1 MSSRHSSRQ
10 DIEKL
15 TNEAE
20 ATLLLDHLP
29 TIVKYGSI
37 EQILRLWP
45 IMLTDARRLTGRHIR
60 SYEYVLRC
68 ALKHIDDSLPTE
80 VERLLGCLTSLMQRQ
95 PTAFLTFLVES
106 LSHWHTYMISSVK
119 LRNYLLSLLFD
130 AYLEDK
136 PRFNNIKLQ
145 AAIVNCRGSNLTIC
159 QFISGDLPVQKKTA
173 LTLRNI
179 DSLLSLLIQSRDS
192 HISNDYDILVSK
204 LSEVLIAKASTR
216 LQDTLLFLLNL
227 MHNPETTLTNLTDV
241 FKLSLGEEVVLHLL
255 RIYGSS
261 VAVVESFIDEVP
273 IDSDY
278 FDQKLAI
285 IEASHLKSPLVTLD
299 IVLVL
304 LHKYCRQASP
314 GTLLASFSLFWN
326 KFYKLLFHA
335 NTVHSTC
342 TPIVG
347 LLLTCLASIF
357 ASPLHREE
365 KIQIWE
371 EILYQGLISNAFN
384 DVDHI
389 TLLNASFRVI
399 GPLPANHGK
408 LWLCLAYMH
417 CSARKNLI
425 HGYFWSAPTR
435 VSISSFDSCL
445 QLLYKLVLSVDLQAF
460 FMQTRH
466 LLTYSSISCLVT
478 SLCQSVHL
486 DPSITELLGLTDK
499 DRSILC
505 ASSQAISDLHSP
517 RLQPPEVP
525 KLSPD
530 DLKGEQQYKQSLA
543 KYNEERNQVLALED
557 ARRKHILGL
566 LDSLE
571 QRIWTY
577 VAAWASFPSQFIA
590 FTLGQVTTLALE
602 LASAVNG
609 FFSSNAS
616 SLVKILVALLNHGLS
631 LCVEK
636 ALNDCSSNDHEDTGP
651 RGKFRYSF
659 IPCYVHNP
667 ALLII
672 AITFLTKRAGEQP
685 NRQLYDHILSILSSN
700 DVQTR
705 IKQQNRLYARLAF
718 TNCLANNVLVGGE
731 SFQSLAYLSN
741 AACYTLLSQ
750 STAGLGSYFMLQ
762 AVMPLFHAFL
772 DVEDKT
778 IVALSAKQLIFEY
791 INAVLVATPEAVQ
804 QSMPGQ
810 FYRDFLEQ
818 LLKLLDYGE
827 SSRLGRTILKIFC
840 ENIPFSCVDS
850 SIIQPLLK
858 NISHPTQRSNRHMA
872 IDGLMALKFTAQ
884 DLQRKS
890 SLINTPELCCQFY
903 IARTEFPLDNF
914 DRFIASHLHT
924 PLLVE
929 QPVLLL
935 RTFLT
940 YVLTTNCS
948 PYVLG
953 LFPKTLENLLG
964 RLLQYEQ
971 RLIYL
976 AYIVLVNEL
985 VRSYTTV
992 EDSPMDTG
1000 TSTAFLRRQ
1009 LWTAISVV
1017 IQLLTANNISVFQC
1031 QRAVAT
1037 LETPEFLLAGSLSML
1052 PSHSFPMACGIT
1064 LNEHSSEK
1072 YRRIQ
1077 KLREECLF
1085 IRCNS
1090 SAPED
1095 LKVSPHLVVVPN
1107 YFSEDIIID
1116 TLRASPYIFV
1126 HQDPMGLSCL
1136 ELLIRFA
1143 LVVGFLDFDESCRRS
1158 CVDAIS
1164 SIFISYGVKYRNQ
1177 ILFVKSSTRNDY
1189 MASVIIPESV
1199 IYLAQS
1205 VMDYGALLLTHG
1217 NFYKY
1222 LLHQESL
1229 THYLDMNAI
1238 SSIIT
1243 VLTDVCS
1250 WLPCPH
1256 SFRDQF
1262 FDFLTE
1268 ALKLQ
1273 DNTDDRVLY
1282 YTIVKNASRAFPP
1295 DAPEALEYVTRVLIP
1310 RFGDTCIKHLDAYP
1324 GAPFALAGISAY
1336 YGLECLIG
1344 DQGVISAYLLPLLG
1358 PADHIS
1364 ALGKTNT
1371 TEVRQVLVALAL
1383 LEGLYIGFGQ
1393 LFEPCLILV
1402 LPYILKLSG
1411 SSNKSIAQRLD
1422 VIHDKLLGNLSPFGM
1437 QYILSTLLKALDT
1450 SSDWNERY
1458 GALTLMYRIC
1468 TFNSAVISH
1477 SLLKNII
1484 FSMLPRV
1491 IPVILDIIVSEVNT
1505 KIKEAAQK
1513 TMDIITLSVQS
1524 PDIRPYVSRILTAFT
1539 DPSLLRDILCDVSE
1553 LKFKTRLDGAS
1564 LTLLVPLCRK
1574 AIMMP
1579 TATIYNIGK
1588 NRMDGIHTKVLAC
1601 ECLALCCKIS
1611 SIMDLKEHA
1620 VLIKQSLKST
1630 LVETRPEIR
1639 SAGAKSLAIL
1649 ATAIPADADGIVT
1662 ELWSN
1667 IFLKSKVPYAEAH
1680 GLAEAISTV
1689 LVDLDRAN
1697 ELYQHL
1703 RLFYYFR
1710 CNWTFNKQPLEISDT
1725 LADHLRRQYQS
1736 ANAVTF
1742 LLILQYMTK
1751 CIVERRDLGQE
1762 AEFIKLFFKEAF
1774 SMIFISAMD
1783 NVQDA
1788 CYFLDVRSQIAR
1800 ILATSFL
1807 GTDNSQVESIL
1818 QTIKMFA
1825 FSETHSTRA
1834 LCASL
1839 TADIISDLGSET
1851 MPTVSE
1857 SQQDDKNKKPKVLL
1871 NEAYYSLGERSE
1883 KTKIFIPDNAIKQAI
1898 TRLGKNN
1905 FELLMSIIFVLR
1917 LDPISEVR
1925 TQAMTTWKAIVQKPL
1940 EMTRECMPNINKLL
1954 FEMSNRVNPTEVVEP
1969 DIFSY
1974 PLIIDLTIQD
1984 LVRMSKAYTS
1994 EYFYPMLVAI
2004 VLHAD
2009 ISSSDVDADVSSALY
2024 ILSVLLKHL
2033 PPPADTINE
2042 QLISKVSLCLSSS
2055 NMLIS
2060 YSATNL
2066 FSSFSAGNEASVD
2079 VTSIVIDP
2087 LLTDILESS
2096 SAADKSITTLVS
2108 LCHKKRATMVTV
2120 VDRLLTIL
2128 EEDLL
2133 GTCEKNQRVAQFM
2146 KDCFKG
2152 LPRSFYSAVKDI
2164 FQRVFKSFSALK
2176 EEALSDVDLLMNLKL
2191 RPIGCIL
2198 KAIIICIG
2206 DDKDSLLML
2215 ERCCRDNFESP
2226 FFGQL
2231 VCAFYV
2237 VQVLLD
2243 PSSSSEL
2250 YVSIINDSDYVK
2262 AILRAV
2268 CLAMSREGLA
2278 GSILATINVL
2288 HSLAKSVGAS
2298 NYDFLTAFAYGLY
2311 MGLRSALTLN
2321 SGHLVV
2327 ATQVDFS
2334 LLLDVLMC
2342 LLSNKLTTNESVQ
2355 SAVFTSSLFL
2365 LHTAGSVPHKQKSNP
2380 GVTKVVID
2388 EIPIFVNI
2396 EEAVKPLKPYVTR
2409 LVGRILNLLN
2419 DQLSLDIRS
2428 KLLDMLGIVLALSP
2442 ANCKIFE
2449 GSIRITIMTK
2459 KGLTSAA
2466 KDVRTAAAKV
2476 IKGLTKVTTK
2486 PEQLAYILLSLA
2498 VTYSSMTHQV
2508 AISSESVDINVSVL
2522 SCLADLLHTVSLNQS
2537 VALSKIAT
2545 LPLTQPI
2552 LDSVISYT
2560 YSCYLFDAIP
2570 AYKGPAAECVTLAIL
2585 QLPADK
2591 AIEYLMSYVFERS
2604 SDNLVST
2611 EQNRIALKLA
2621 AAIPTQLLVETP
2633 RPSGIELLLLAHEA
2647 YTRLN
2652 GISEL
2657 IDSWLRQRID
2667 KALELHDYLVLLELY
2682 TEVFRVA
2689 GSFVSTVGTSSPLC
2703 TKITELIAPS
2713 INCLETV
2720 LRVLVNPAQKGTTD
2734 HKLAT
2739 IAILSRCVSNGK
2751 LSEAHLKLLATY
2763 IAVELKILL
2772 CDKSQPVMTAAEEL
2786 FVSLFRLQYGM
2797 DFAMSIFTKL
2807 KESNEG
2813 FAKELQAYS
2822 EMLRK
2827 RLSVRS

>member
-1 MSSRHSSRQ
+1 MSGRHSSEQ
-10 DIEKL
+10 EIEKL
-15 TNEAE
+15 TKQAE
-20 ATLLLDHLP
+20 ETLVLDHLP
-29 TIVKYGSI
+29 AIAKYGST

-45 IMLTDARRLTGRHIR
+45 IMLTDARRLTGRYIR
-60 SYEYVLRC
+60 SYEYVLRY
-68 ALKHIDDSLPTE
+68 ALKHVDDSLPAE

-106 LSHWHTYMISSVK
+106 LSHWHTYVIASVK
-119 LRNYLLSLLFD
+119 LRDYLLSLLFD

-136 PRFNNIKLQ
+136 PRVDSTKLR
-145 AAIVNCRGSNLTIC
+145 AAILNCRDSSFTIC
-159 QFISGDLPVQKKTA
+159 RIISGDLSMQKKTS
-173 LTLRNI
+173 LTIRNI
-179 DSLLSLLIQSRDS
+179 DSLLSLLTQSRDS
-192 HISNDYDILVSK
+192 HISNEYDLLINK
-204 LSEVLIAKASTR
+204 LGEVLNAKASTR
-216 LQDTLLFLLNL
+216 LQGTLLFLLNTTQ
-227 MHNPETTLTNLTDV
+227 NPATTLANLADTFKLYLGEDV
-241 FKLSLGEEVVLHLL
+241 FLHLL

-261 VAVVESFIDEVP
+261 VAVTEPFVDEIP

-278 FDQKLAI
+278 FDQKLAV
-285 IEASHLKSPLVTLD
+285 IEASYLKSPLVTLD
-299 IVLVL
+299 TIFTVL
-304 LHKYCRQASP
+304 HEYCRQASTD
-314 GTLLASFSLFWN
+314 TLLASFSLFWSRL
-326 KFYKLLFHA
+326 YKLLLH
-335 NTVHSTC
+335 TDTIHSTY
-342 TPIVG
+342 TPVVG

-357 ASPLHREE
+357 ASSLHREE
-365 KIQIWE
+365 RIRTWE
-371 EILYQGLISNAFN
+371 EILYQGLIARAFN
-384 DVDHI
+384 DVDHLA
-389 TLLNASFRVI
+389 LLNASFRAI
-399 GPLPANHGK
+399 GPLPADHGK

-417 CSARKNLI
+417 FSVRTNLI
-425 HGYFWSAPTR
+425 RGYSWSAPTR
-435 VSISSFDSCL
+435 VSISSFDSCS
-445 QLLYKLVLSVDLQAF
+445 QLLYKLICSVDLQVF
-460 FMQTRH
+460 FRQTRH
-466 LLTYSSISCLVT
+466 LLTHSSISCLVT
-478 SLCQSVHL
+478 SLCQSMRL
-486 DPSITELLGLTDK
+486 DPSIAELLSLTDK

-505 ASSQAISDLHSP
+505 ASSQTVSDLHSP
-517 RLQPPEVP
+517 RLQPPEMP
-525 KLSPD
+525 KLDPD

-543 KYNEERNQVLALED
+543 KYNEVRAQVLAFED
-557 ARRKHILGL
+557 TRRKHILGL

-577 VAAWASFPSQFIA
+577 VTAWASFPSQFVA
-590 FTLGQVTTLALE
+590 STLKQATALALE
-602 LASAVNG
+602 LASAVDG
-609 FFSSNAS
+609 LSSSSAS
-616 SLVKILVALLNHGLS
+616 ALVKILVALLNYGLS
-631 LCVEK
+631 LCIEK
-636 ALNDCSSNDHEDTGP
+636 ALNKCSSDTHEDTGP
-651 RGKFRYSF
+651 GGKFRYSF
-659 IPCYVHNP
+659 IPCYIHNP
-667 ALLII
+667 AFLIMAIILLI
-672 AITFLTKRAGEQP
+672 KRTGEQS
-685 NRQLYDHILSILSSN
+685 NRQLYDHFLSILSSN
-700 DVQTR
+700 DVQAR
-705 IKQQNRLYARLAF
+705 IRQQNRLYMQIAF

-741 AACYTLLSQ
+741 VACYTLSSQ
-750 STAGLGSYFMLQ
+750 STVGHGSYFMLQ
-762 AVMPLFHAFL
+762 AAMPLFHAFL

-778 IVALSAKQLIFEY
+778 VVTLSAKQLIFEY
-791 INAVLVATPEAVQ
+791 MNAVLVVTPEAVQ
-804 QSMPGQ
+804 QSMPRQ

-858 NISHPTQRSNRHMA
+858 NMSHPTQRSNRHMA
-872 IDGLMALKFTAQ
+872 IDGLMALKFTTQ
-884 DLQRKS
+884 DLQHRP
-890 SLINTPELCCQFY
+890 SLINTPELCCQFF

-929 QPVLLL
+929 QPVGLL
-935 RTFLT
+935 RAFLT

-948 PYVLG
+948 LYVLG

-971 RLIYL
+971 RTIYL
-976 AYIVLVNEL
+976 AYIILINKLVC
-985 VRSYTTV
+985 SYTTV
-992 EDSPMDTG
+992 EDSPVDVG
-1000 TSTAFLRRQ
+1000 TPAAFLRRQ
-1009 LWTAISVV
+1009 LWTAISIVT
-1017 IQLLTANNISVFQC
+1017 QLLTANNITVFQC
-1031 QRAVAT
+1031 QQAVTVLGA
-1037 LETPEFLLAGSLSML
+1037 PELLLAGSLSML
-1052 PSHSFPMACGIT
+1052 PSHSFPIACNIT

-1072 YRRIQ
+1072 HRRIQ

-1085 IRCNS
+1085 VRCNT

-1095 LKVSPHLVVVPN
+1095 LKVNPHLVVVPN
-1107 YFSEDIIID
+1107 YFSEDIVLD

-1126 HQDPMGLSCL
+1126 HQDPAELSCL
-1136 ELLIRFA
+1136 ELLVRFA

-1164 SIFISYGVKYRNQ
+1164 SIFMSYGVKYKNQ
-1177 ILFVKSSTRNDY
+1177 ICFIKSSTRNDY
-1189 MASVIIPESV
+1189 MASVVIPESA

-1205 VMDYGALLLTHG
+1205 AVDYGTLLLKHG

-1229 THYLDMNAI
+1229 IHYLDINGI

-1250 WLPCPH
+1250 WLPCSH

-1273 DNTDDRVLY
+1273 DNTDSRVLY
-1282 YTIVKNASRAFPP
+1282 HAIVRNVSRAFPP
-1295 DAPEALEYVTRVLIP
+1295 DAPEALEYAIKVLIP
-1310 RFGDTCIKHLDAYP
+1310 RFGDTCIKHLDTYP

-1344 DQGVISAYLLPLLG
+1344 DQGVISTYLLPLFG

-1364 ALGKTNT
+1364 TLGKAST
-1371 TEVRQVLVALAL
+1371 TEVRQILVALAL

-1393 LFEPCLILV
+1393 LFEPCLVLV

-1411 SSNKSIAQRLD
+1411 SPNKTIAQRLD
-1422 VIHDKLLGNLSPFGM
+1422 EIHEKLLGNLSPFGM
-1437 QYILSTLLKALDT
+1437 QYILSTLLKALDA

-1458 GALTLMYRIC
+1458 GALTLMYCIC

-1477 SLLKNII
+1477 SLLKSII

-1491 IPVILDIIVSEVNT
+1491 IPVVLDIIVSEVNA
-1505 KIKEAAQK
+1505 KVKEAAQK

-1524 PDIRPYVSRILTAFT
+1524 PDIRPYVSRILAAFT
-1539 DPSLLRDILCDVSE
+1539 DPSLLRDILCDVSDI
-1553 LKFKTRLDGAS
+1553 KFKTKLDGAS

-1574 AIMMP
+1574 AITMP
-1579 TATIYNIGK
+1579 TATIYSIGR
-1588 NRMDGIHTKVLAC
+1588 NRMDGVHTKVLAC

-1611 SIMDLKEHA
+1611 NTMDLKEHA
-1620 VLIKQSLKST
+1620 ALIKQSLKST
-1630 LVETRPEIR
+1630 LIETRPEIR

-1649 ATAIPADADGIVT
+1649 ATAIPADANGIVN
-1662 ELWSN
+1662 ELWSS

-1689 LVDLDRAN
+1689 LVDLDRAD

-1710 CNWTFNKQPLEISDT
+1710 CNWTFGKQSLEISDT
-1725 LADHLRRQYQS
+1725 MADHLCRQYQS

-1751 CIVERRDLGQE
+1751 RIVERKDLDQE
-1762 AEFIKLFFKEAF
+1762 AEFIKLFFREAF

-1788 CYFLDVRSQIAR
+1788 SYFLDVRSQIAR

-1807 GTDNSQVESIL
+1807 GTDNSQIESIL
-1818 QTIKMFA
+1818 QTIKIFA
-1825 FSETHSTRA
+1825 FSEDHSTRA

-1851 MPTVSE
+1851 MSTILE
-1857 SQQDDKNKKPKVLL
+1857 SQPDDKSKKAKALL

-1883 KTKIFIPDNAIKQAI
+1883 KTKIFIPDNAVKHAI
-1898 TRLGKNN
+1898 TRLGKSN

-1917 LDPISEVR
+1917 LDPVSEVR

-1954 FEMSNRVNPTEVVEP
+1954 FEMSNCIDPTEVVEP
-1969 DIFSY
+1969 DVFSY
-1974 PLIIDLTIQD
+1974 PLIVDLTIQD
-1984 LVRMSKAYTS
+1984 LVRMSKTYAS

-2004 VLHAD
+2004 VLDAD
-2009 ISSSDVDADVSSALY
+2009 MSSSDMDTDVSSALY

-2033 PPPADTINE
+2033 PPPADTVSE
-2042 QLISKVSLCLSSS
+2042 QLIGKVSLCLSSS
-2055 NMLIS
+2055 NVLIS
-2060 YSATNL
+2060 YSAANL
-2066 FSSFSAGNEASVD
+2066 FSSFGAGGEASID
-2079 VTSIVIDP
+2079 VTSIVVDP
-2087 LLTDILESS
+2087 LLTDVLESS
-2096 SAADKSITTLVS
+2096 SSADKSIVTLVS

-2120 VDRLLTIL
+2120 IDRLLTIL

-2133 GTCEKNQRVAQFM
+2133 GTCEKNQRVARFM
-2146 KDCFKG
+2146 EECLTG
-2152 LPRSFYSAVKDI
+2152 LPRPFYSAVKDI
-2164 FQRVFKSFSALK
+2164 FQRVSRSLSSLS
-2176 EEALSDVDLLMNLKL
+2176 EEALSDTDLLVNFKTH
-2191 RPIGCIL
+2191 PVGCIL
-2198 KAIIICIG
+2198 KAIVLCIG

-2215 ERCCRDNFESP
+2215 ERYCRDNFESP

-2237 VQVLLD
+2237 LQLLLD
-2243 PSSSSEL
+2243 PSSSDDL
-2250 YVSIINDSDYVK
+2250 YVSIINDSDYIK

-2268 CLAMSREGLA
+2268 CLAMSRRGLA
-2278 GSILATINVL
+2278 GSILATMNVL
-2288 HSLAKSVGAS
+2288 HSLTKSAGAS

-2311 MGLRSALTLN
+2311 MGLRSALALN

-2327 ATQVDFS
+2327 ATQVDLS
-2334 LLLDVLMC
+2334 PLLDILMS

-2355 SAVFTSSLFL
+2355 NAVFTSSLFL
-2365 LHTAGSVPHKQKSNP
+2365 LHTAGSVPHGQKSSP
-2380 GVTKVVID
+2380 GVATVIID
-2388 EIPIFVNI
+2388 EVPIFVNT
-2396 EEAVKPLKPYVTR
+2396 EEATKPLKPYVTR
-2409 LVGRILNLLN
+2409 LVGRTLNILN
-2419 DQLSLDIRS
+2419 DQLPLDIRS
-2428 KLLDMLGIVLALSP
+2428 KLLDMLSTILALSP
-2442 ANCKIFE
+2442 ANCRIFE

-2466 KDVRTAAAKV
+2466 KDVRTAAARV
-2476 IKGLTKVTTK
+2476 IRTLTKITTK

-2498 VTYSSMTHQV
+2498 VSYSSATHQV

-2522 SCLADLLHTVSLNQS
+2522 SCLADLLQTVTLNQS
-2537 VALSKIAT
+2537 APLSKIAT
-2545 LPLTQPI
+2545 LPLTQSI
-2552 LDSVISYT
+2552 LDSIISYI
-2560 YSCYLFDAIP
+2560 YRCYVFDAIP
-2570 AYKGPAAECVTLAIL
+2570 AYKGPAAECVASAVL

-2591 AIEYLMSYVFERS
+2591 AIECIMNYVFEKS
-2604 SDNLVST
+2604 PDNLIT
-2611 EQNRIALKLA
+2611 AEQNRIALKLITA
-2621 AAIPTQLLVETP
+2621 TPVKLSAETAQ
-2633 RPSGIELLLLAHEA
+2633 PSGIELLLLAHEA
-2647 YTRLN
+2647 YNRLN

-2657 IDSWLRQRID
+2657 IDCWLKQRID
-2667 KALELHDYLVLLELY
+2667 KASESHDHLVLLELY
-2682 TEVFRVA
+2682 AEVFHVA
-2689 GSFVSTVGTSSPLC
+2689 GSFVSTAGTSSPLC
-2703 TKITELIAPS
+2703 AKITELIAPS

-2739 IAILSRCVSNGK
+2739 IAILSRCVSSGE
-2751 LSEAHLKLLATY
+2751 LSEAHLKLLAIY

-2797 DFAMSIFTKL
+2797 DFAMSIFTQL

-2827 RLSVRS
+2827 RLRAHS